1 MELDRMRS
9 MSGGMSG
16 GMGMG
21 AMDGYGSL
29 GRSRSPDPRADPSY
43 GTRVAV
49 EVSDL
54 QERLAKSE
62 SELRKSQAELRLN
75 QGDYERSHAEI
86 EQMQEKV
93 LKKIR
98 SDFKVHIRE
107 RIRPIDF
114 LTTSYNLQVEKSQ
127 GEIYRLRAKLEST
140 QTENE
145 NMHDELDKMQQALN
159 RSYTDRDKIATDIE
173 KLRDDLERS
182 QVFCKV
188 FL

>member
-1 MELDRMRS
+1 MRS

-93 LKKIR
+93 LKKFR
-98 SDFKVHIRE
+98 LDFKV
-107 RIRPIDF
+107 PI
-114 LTTSYNLQVEKSQ
+114 L
-127 GEIYRLRAKLEST
+127 II
-140 QTENE
+140 
-145 NMHDELDKMQQALN
+145 DKGKN
-159 RSYTDRDKIATDIE
+159 
-173 KLRDDLERS
+173 
-182 QVFCKV
+182 
-188 FL
+188 

>member
-1 MELDRMRS
+1 MQYIYNHLFLLLSISRQENDRVHMELDRMRS

-93 LKKIR
+93 LKN
-98 SDFKVHIRE
+98 SD
-107 RIRPIDF
+107 
-114 LTTSYNLQVEKSQ
+114 
-127 GEIYRLRAKLEST
+127 
-140 QTENE
+140 
-145 NMHDELDKMQQALN
+145 
-159 RSYTDRDKIATDIE
+159 
-173 KLRDDLERS
+173 
-182 QVFCKV
+182 
-188 FL
+188 